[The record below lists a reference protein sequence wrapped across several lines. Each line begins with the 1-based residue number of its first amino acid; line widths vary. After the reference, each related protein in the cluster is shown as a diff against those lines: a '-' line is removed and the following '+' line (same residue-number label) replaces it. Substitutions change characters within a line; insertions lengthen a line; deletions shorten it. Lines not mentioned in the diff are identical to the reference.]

1 MIDVMG
7 RIWLQGAPFVR
18 AEVATLEPTKRP
30 PKIPY
35 VPNEDDI
42 IVQSMFIDGNNDQ
55 NNMEIQNYQ
64 NNEMMDQD
72 EIEE

>member
-18 AEVATLEPTKRP
+18 AEVATLEPKERP

-35 VPNEDDI
+35 VPTEDDI
-42 IVQSMFIDGNNDQ
+42 IVASMFIDNDADQ

-64 NNEMMDQD
+64 NNEMMDQN
-72 EIEE
+72 EE